1 MFGCGQNI
9 NASMLSNEMSI
20 ISVDQVWS
28 TPYPVVDVRAPIE
41 FQKGHIPNAINI
53 PLLDD
58 KQRHQVGLRYRTHG
72 REAAITLGLELV
84 GPQMAGL
91 AQRGMEI
98 SQGQPVVVYC
108 QRGGKRSQSVS
119 WLWSQLG
126 ISVLRLDGGY
136 KAFRQSVGTELESP
150 RRLLLLAGGTGVGKT
165 ECLQEL
171 EFHAESVLDL
181 EGLANHKGSAFG
193 GIGVDPQPAQ
203 AHFENRLAV
212 ALRRLPTTQSI
223 WVEAESRR
231 IGTVFLP
238 ESLWNQMQ
246 RAPRIYLE
254 RQIQDRIDRLCT
266 DYQHATTADIEEALY
281 NIRKRLGPQHY
292 QRALTALGDND
303 RRSIVEIVLE
313 YYDRTYD
320 FHRQASIDRIVSS
333 ISVVDHH
340 PISELMALRS
350 AQDEKYSEIE

>member
-1 MFGCGQNI
+1 
-9 NASMLSNEMSI
+9 MSI
-20 ISVDQVWS
+20 ISVDEVWS
-28 TPYPVVDVRAPIE
+28 TPYQIVDVRAPIE

-58 KQRHQVGLRYRTHG
+58 NQRHQVGLCYRNQG

-84 GPQMAGL
+84 GPQMAAL
-91 AQRGMEI
+91 AQRGMDI

-126 ISVLRLDGGY
+126 IEVLRLDGGY
-136 KAFRQSVGTELESP
+136 KAFRHSVATELGHP

-171 EFHAESVLDL
+171 ESNAESVLDL

-193 GIGVDPQPAQ
+193 GIGVDTQPTQ
-203 AHFENRLAV
+203 AHFENRLAA
-212 ALRRLPTTQSI
+212 ALRGLPTTQSI

-238 ESLWNQMQ
+238 EFLWQQMQ
-246 RAPRIYLE
+246 QAPRIYLE
-254 RQIQDRIDRLCT
+254 REIRSRISRLCV
-266 DYQHATTADIEEALY
+266 DYQHATTEDIEQALY
-281 NIRKRLGPQHY
+281 KIRKRLGPQHY
-292 QRALTALGDND
+292 QRALAALDEND

-320 FHRQASIDRIVSS
+320 FHRRESIERIVSS
-333 ISVVDHH
+333 ISVVDNY
-340 PISELMALRS
+340 PTAELMDLRS